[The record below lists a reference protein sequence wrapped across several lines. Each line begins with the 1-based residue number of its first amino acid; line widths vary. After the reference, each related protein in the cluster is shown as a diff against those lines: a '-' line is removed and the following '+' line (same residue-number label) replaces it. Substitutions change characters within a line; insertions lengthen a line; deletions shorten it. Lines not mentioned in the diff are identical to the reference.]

1 MPNMTANEKK
11 NAVYN
16 KENVSTLIS
25 LTKRPTKYWKYLQE
39 LHKNSK
45 LLNIHHTRVG
55 KVSLKRLQ

>member
-16 KENVSTLIS
+16 KENLSTLIS
-25 LTKRPTKYWKYLQE
+25 LTKRPTKYWKE
-39 LHKNSK
+39 LHKNSE
-45 LLNIHHTRVG
+45 LLNIHHIRVG